1 MTGLDHR
8 TMAVLL
14 RAAAR
19 MEAAEDLDVFPGEAC
34 RALIEVVPCDSA
46 VYNEVNPVARRTVAV
61 AVPEDALRPDS
72 AGVLDLYLDQHP
84 TIRYIRSTGD
94 GSAHK
99 ISDFLTLE
107 QWQSLE
113 LYREGFA
120 PLGVLHQMSIAMP
133 AEPPLV
139 VGIALNRSTSDFSEE
154 DRTALNLLR
163 PHLAQAYRLALMRT
177 RKKQVASG
185 GAATRALPDLTHL
198 GISARESEVL
208 AVAVSGFTNV
218 EVAEVLA
225 LSPATVKKHLENTYR
240 KLRVRGRAEAA
251 AIVLADLG
259 VGLQAGDEVR
269 AGEVVTQ
276 NGPE

>member
-1 MTGLDHR
+1 M
-8 TMAVLL
+8 VK
-14 RAAAR
+14 
-19 MEAAEDLDVFPGEAC
+19 
-34 RALIEVVPCDSA
+34 
-46 VYNEVNPVARRTVAV
+46 PVARRTVAP
-61 AVPEDALRPDS
+61 AVPAGALRPDS
-72 AGVLDLYLDQHP
+72 AGILDRYLHQHP
-84 TIRYIRSTGD
+84 TIRYIRTTGD
-94 GSAHK
+94 GSARK
-99 ISDFLTLE
+99 ISDFLTDE
-107 QWQSLE
+107 QWRSLE

-120 PLGVLHQMSIAMP
+120 PLGVLYQMSIAMP

-139 VGIALNRSTSDFSEE
+139 VGVALNRSASDFSEQ

-177 RKKQVASG
+177 RKRQVADG
-185 GAATRALPDLTHL
+185 RAATRALPDLTHL

-240 KLRVRGRAEAA
+240 KLGVRGRAEAA

-259 VGLQAGDEVR
+259 FGIQEADATREDDVA
-269 AGEVVTQ
+269 TQ
-276 NGPE
+276 NGPELRNLG